1 MIQQSHSWAYI
12 QTKLQ
17 FKNIHAP
24 HVHRSTIYNNQA
36 METNN
41 HQQMNK
47 EDVVYIYIHTHVYIH
62 NGILLSHKKE

>member
-47 EDVVYIYIHTHVYIH
+47 EDVVTR
-62 NGILLSHKKE
+62 GSQGLRSPLESPRGALGAP